1 MKNTMQENKWKLKKG
16 LEVETARIGV
26 ESGNSSRK
34 LEDIRLMG
42 KKKGLNFFSP
52 HKIEVGINV

>member
-1 MKNTMQENKWKLKKG
+1 MKNTIQENKWKLKKG

-26 ESGNSSRK
+26 ESGDSSRK

-42 KKKGLNFFSP
+42 KNKAYISP
-52 HKIEVGINV
+52 PTILR